1 MARFITSKK
10 RTPSALVVAA
20 TIIILSA
27 TTALAQD
34 ASVVYLEGEP
44 ELRTAGGSTEWLD
57 FGSTMIAGDSVVTGR
72 NDFVE
77 LEQGEAATIR
87 VEPNTVFTIKEVERN
102 GRREQVM
109 STSVGSVGFRFN
121 RLAGRDEP
129 RIGTST
135 VVAGIRGTEVVVY
148 AGANGSSLFLV
159 ETGEVAVTSAGET
172 VSLVENEGV
181 EVPAGGPPGE
191 KFEWLGQ
198 ELDFSEW
205 EAEKFAAFLSEP
217 LRGVAGVQSDLY
229 EITQLAEEYYGYY
242 EELNA
247 QLKDVREQ
255 LEAIEDED
263 EFLEFRE
270 STFFPV
276 QNQTG
281 IAVLNYRY
289 HALSALSLRRYVL
302 GRMYLEMKTRFILN
316 RDDPTYVQFVEK
328 HNEILDVFEE
338 RIVPYLVDADI

>member
-1 MARFITSKK
+1 MMKDRTPRALVLAALFITV
-10 RTPSALVVAA
+10 SAL
-20 TIIILSA
+20 
-27 TTALAQD
+27 TALAQD

-44 ELRTAGGSTEWLD
+44 ELRTSGGATEWLD
-57 FGSTMIAGDSVVTGR
+57 FGSTMVAGDSVVTGR

-87 VEPNTVFTIKEVERN
+87 VEPDTVFTIKEVERD

-135 VVAGIRGTEVVVY
+135 VVAGIRGTEVIVY

-159 ETGEVAVTSAGET
+159 QTGEVAVTSAGQT

-198 ELDFSEW
+198 EIDFSSW
-205 EAEKFAAFLSEP
+205 NAEKVEEYLADP
-217 LRGVAGVQSDLY
+217 VAGAEALIVQLDEFIEGTQEYRDLFDELSVERDAVY
-229 EITQLAEEYYGYY
+229 DAVAEM
-242 EELNA
+242 EEGDEREALRQELLSLNA
-247 QLKDVREQ
+247 QNRTL
-255 LEAIEDED
+255 
-263 EFLEFRE
+263 
-270 STFFPV
+270 
-276 QNQTG
+276 
-281 IAVLNYRY
+281 VLNYRY
-289 HALSALSLRRYVL
+289 YALSGLSLRRYIL
-302 GRMYLEMKTRFILN
+302 GKMYVELTTRYMLDKDN
-316 RDDPTYVQFVEK
+316 PTYTNFVS
-328 HNEILDVFEE
+328 VYEE
-338 RIVPYLVDADI
+338 FMDQYESGIVPNLVEADI